1 MTRDQFV
8 EKLLSGEVNL
18 VFEKRDGSHRKMK
31 ATLSEQ
37 LVPQVSTTQVSTNR
51 KSKGQNLNLVVLWDL
66 DKGNWRSLRFDSL
79 LSVNGISMSQLIKN
93 TERSTN

>member
-8 EKLLSGEVNL
+8 QKLLSGETNL

-31 ATLSEQ
+31 ATLSEK
-37 LVPQVSTTQVSTNR
+37 LVPQVSTTQVSTNK
-51 KSKGQNLNLVVLWDL
+51 KSKVENLNLVVLWDL

-79 LSVNGISMSQLIKN
+79 LSVDGINMSQDIKN
-93 TERSTN
+93 TELSTN